1 MAMGKLAC
9 FRKNRKSFDTVRKVL
24 KEKEGVAIIEAA
36 YLYPVV
42 ILIIAALLIA
52 GTVWYQKA
60 YFKSLVNRSVQSI
73 SFSVTKPPNVT
84 ANLNENGASFL
95 DLPVYYSVETLNERI
110 EREVRKNMEKGLER
124 YVIYSFNEP
133 ITIRTQIVNRVFYK
147 DLLVEVTIPCKVPF
161 GFVFGT
167 TDSEGNLLFHEKIS
181 VLLPATAELVW
192 QIDLV
197 EDSLKRLGLDD
208 KKDQFIA
215 SLTRPLKMLLEKMY

>member
-1 MAMGKLAC
+1 M
-9 FRKNRKSFDTVRKVL
+9 RKVL
-24 KEKEGVAIIEAA
+24 KEKKVLQSEAA

-124 YVIYSFNEP
+124 YVIYSA
-133 ITIRTQIVNRVFYK
+133 K
-147 DLLVEVTIPCKVPF
+147 D
-161 GFVFGT
+161 
-167 TDSEGNLLFHEKIS
+167 
-181 VLLPATAELVW
+181 A
-192 QIDLV
+192 
-197 EDSLKRLGLDD
+197 
-208 KKDQFIA
+208 
-215 SLTRPLKMLLEKMY
+215 